1 MNDDY
6 ETGVN
11 TYNRLKKDYYL
22 NKILD
27 EPEQKPRF
35 QFIIY

>member
-22 NKILD
+22 NSILD
-27 EPEQKPRF
+27 ESE
-35 QFIIY
+35 

>member
-11 TYNRLKKDYYL
+11 TYNRLKKDLYL

-27 EPEQKPRF
+27 EPEQRPRY
-35 QFIIY
+35 ILYKA